1 MGDLI
6 EAEYRGIKYTISQE
20 VIDDMLR
27 LHGINAIQQIEQGI
41 DFELDHLSVTTEVD
55 LKEQTARL
63 KVTRNQ

>member
-20 VIDDMLR
+20 AIDDMLK

-41 DFELDHLSVTTEVD
+41 DFELDRLSVTTEVD
-55 LKEQTARL
+55 LKEQTAKL

>member
-6 EAEYRGIKYTISQE
+6 EAEYRGIKYTIPQE
-20 VIDDMLR
+20 AIDDMLK
-27 LHGINAIQQIEQGI
+27 LHGINAIQEIERGI

-55 LKEQTARL
+55 LKEQTAKL